1 MAELMHICFICNE
14 YPPGRHGGVGSFTQ
28 TMGRALVAKGVRVT
42 VVGVYPINREKR
54 EDDKGVS
61 VIRLPH
67 TTFRGAGYIVNG
79 RRLASELEALNRRH
93 PIDLLDGPEL
103 AFANIPLDVS
113 PVKVIRMNGG
123 HHFFFTTLGRRPAV
137 WRSWQERRSFA
148 RADEFCAVSEYV
160 AEKTRD
166 LLNLGP
172 RRIEVLPN
180 PVDAERFKPRPEIP
194 EEDGLIV
201 FVGTLCEKKGV
212 RQLIQAMPRIVAEAP
227 QARLLV
233 VGGDSVD
240 PLSGQSFRSLLRKSV
255 APELKAQVEF
265 KEFVDNSLLPEVL
278 ARASVCVYPSHMEAQ
293 GIVIIEGMAMGK
305 AVVTSRT
312 GPGPELVEDNVSG
325 MLCNPHEPDSIA
337 EKVVGLLA
345 DPQLRKR
352 IGRQARL
359 RAVSKFSVESLVG
372 RNEDFYRRCVGKSR
386 IA

>member
-1 MAELMHICFICNE
+1 MHICFICNE

-28 TMGRALVAKGVRVT
+28 TLGRALAAKGERVT
-42 VVGVYPINREKR
+42 VAGVYPISREKR
-54 EDDKGVS
+54 EDDEGVS

-67 TTFRGAGYIVNG
+67 AALRGAGYLVNG
-79 RRLASELEALNRRH
+79 RRLANELEALNRRH

-103 AFANIPLDVS
+103 TFANIRLDAS

-148 RADEFCAVSEYV
+148 RADEFCAVSEYI

-166 LLNLGP
+166 LLNLGD
-172 RRIEVLPN
+172 RRIEILPN
-180 PVDAERFKPRPEIP
+180 PVDTERFKPRPEIP

-212 RQLIQAMPRIVAEAP
+212 RQLVQAMPRIVAEVP
-227 QARLLV
+227 RARLLA
-233 VGGDSVD
+233 VGRDSTD
-240 PLSGQSFRSLLRKSV
+240 PLSGQSFRSLLQRAI
-255 APELKAQVEF
+255 APELKPRIEF
-265 KEFVDNSLLPEVL
+265 QEFVDNERLPEVL
-278 ARASVCVYPSHMEAQ
+278 ARASVCAYPSHMEAQ
-293 GIVIIEGMAMGK
+293 GIVNIEGMAMGK
-305 AVVTSRT
+305 AVVTGRT
-312 GPGPELVEDNVSG
+312 GPGPELVEDDVSG

-337 EKVVGLLA
+337 EKVIGLLA
-345 DPQLRKR
+345 DSERRKR

-359 RAVSKFSVESLVG
+359 RAVSRFSVETLVTQ
-372 RNEDFYRRCVGKSR
+372 NADFYRRCVEKSR